1 MAHIVNLPKPEV
13 RGVGH
18 VWYRCAECAE
28 LMEPEDA
35 VVAPGTAI
43 FVAGNIATLSKFAGS
58 ITWAE
63 VSRI

>member
-1 MAHIVNLPKPEV
+1 MAHIVNLPKPEI

-35 VVAPGTAI
+35 VVIEGKSYHPEHAPTE
-43 FVAGNIATLSKFAGS
+43 VAPDG
-58 ITWAE
+58 
-63 VSRI
+63 R